1 MSIEV
6 GLVLQEFLLEEEEQE
21 EGLMDP
27 GLHTGEMVVVEEVM
41 EAMEEEV
48 VFLVEE
54 TNVEGTQRCSRCLE
68 CFHCCLSA
76 LDGYAKRLG
85 GMRG

>member
-1 MSIEV
+1 VSIEV
-6 GLVLQEFLLEEEEQE
+6 GLVLQEFLLE

-48 VFLVEE
+48 GFLVEE
-54 TNVEGTQRCSRCLE
+54 TNVEGTRRCSRCLE
-68 CFHCCLSA
+68 CFRCCLSA